1 VTIYRCFAIGLVA
14 NRPSPADERPMR
26 KTFAGMV
33 FAMLQIRAPSTAYF
47 RRVLIFSIPALAQAS
62 SSVATR
68 EWIMNVLPY
77 SMPPF

>member
-1 VTIYRCFAIGLVA
+1 
-14 NRPSPADERPMR
+14 
-26 KTFAGMV
+26 MV
-33 FAMLQIRAPSTAYF
+33 FAMLQIRAPSAAYF
-47 RRVLIFSIPALAQAS
+47 RRAVTFSIPALAQAS

>member
-1 VTIYRCFAIGLVA
+1 
-14 NRPSPADERPMR
+14 
-26 KTFAGMV
+26 MV